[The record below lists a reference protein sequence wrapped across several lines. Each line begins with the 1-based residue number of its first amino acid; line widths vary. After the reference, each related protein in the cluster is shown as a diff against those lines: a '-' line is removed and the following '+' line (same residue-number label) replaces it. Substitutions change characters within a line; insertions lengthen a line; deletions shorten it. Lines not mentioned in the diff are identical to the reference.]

1 MIIDCLANPHNQQ
14 TDVIITTVPWTDSAI
29 PLMAPAVLK
38 PIVERAG
45 LTCLAIDLNAEVY
58 KKILPLDH
66 KDKLYEF
73 FFDGKTDCA
82 RSVAWLEDMM
92 QSVAA
97 QLLSWQPKF
106 IGLSLFSY
114 VSRASAEWLC
124 YFIKQLDPSV
134 KILLGG
140 AGCLEQFTGPGF
152 FADDLIQRGLADFH
166 IRGDGEH
173 ALYELLKGNQQYAGI
188 NSQTWKELDRQEL
201 AELPIPDYCNYNFSI
216 YTKKVMPIQGSRGCV
231 RRCTFCDY
239 IENWK
244 NFQWRDADAV
254 FEEMLTQYDKYKIRT
269 FKFQDTLVNG
279 NLKEF
284 NRLITLLV
292 DHNTNNPEKS
302 FKWGGFYIFRNKSNS
317 DNWDLIA
324 KSGAD
329 ALTVGIENLNQDI
342 RYAIGK
348 KFDNESITWHL
359 EQAHK
364 HNVSLNLLFLVG
376 YVNETQEHI
385 EFAKRWFERHVYLKD
400 KLLLNFGGGLGI
412 FPNTYLDRNKNE
424 LGVQMIG
431 DKPHLWINQSTG
443 SNPKQRAEWVQEL
456 NHHCKKLGYNVA
468 MNVDN
473 HFLLEQVLKD
483 V

>member
-1 MIIDCLANPHNQQ
+1 MIIDCLANPDRQQ
-14 TDVIITTVPWTDSAI
+14 VDVIITTVPWTDSAI

-45 LTCLAIDLNAEVY
+45 MTCLAIDLNAEIY

-73 FFDGKTDCA
+73 FFDGRTDCDQSVVWLENMMH
-82 RSVAWLEDMM
+82 SVAM
-92 QSVAA
+92 
-97 QLLSWQPKF
+97 QLLTWKPKF

-114 VSRASAEWLC
+114 VSRSTAEWLC
-124 YFIKQLDPSV
+124 YFIKKLDPDV

-140 AGCLEQFTGPGF
+140 AGCLEQFTGPGY
-152 FADDLIQRGLADFH
+152 FADDLIERKLADFH

-173 ALYELLKGNQQYAGI
+173 ALHELLMGNREYVGI
-188 NSQTWKELDRQEL
+188 NSLTWKELDRSAL

-216 YTKKVMPIQGSRGCV
+216 YNKKVLPIQGSRGCV

-254 FEEMLTQYDKYKIRT
+254 FDEMLAQYQKYKIRT

-284 NRLITLLV
+284 NRLVTLLSE
-292 DHNTNNPEKS
+292 HNTNNPDQS
-302 FKWGGFYIFRNKSNS
+302 FKWGGFYIFRNKSVS
-317 DNWDLIA
+317 DNWELLA

-329 ALTVGIENLNQDI
+329 ALTVGIENLNEDI

-348 KFDNESITWHL
+348 KFNNESITWHL
-359 EQAHK
+359 EQAQK

-376 YVNETQEHI
+376 YVNETQQHI
-385 EFAKRWFERHVYLKD
+385 DFAKSWFEQHVYLKD

-412 FPNTYLDRNKNE
+412 FPNTHLDRNKNE

-431 DKPHLWINQSTG
+431 DKPHLWINQHTG
-443 SNPKQRAEWVQEL
+443 STPKQRAEWVQEL
-456 NHHCKKLGYNVA
+456 NQHCKDLGYNVA

-483 V
+483 D